1 MSKAY
6 SMDLRTRLVRA
17 VEAEGMSRR
26 AAAERFGVA
35 ASTAVKWL
43 KRVAGTGSVAPG
55 RLGGH
60 RPKTIAG
67 THRDWLIERCG
78 SADFTLRGLV
88 RELGERGL
96 KVDYHSVWDFVHA
109 EGLTHKK
116 RRWSRPNRTD
126 PTSHAVDRNGSRA
139 RA

>member
-6 SMDLRTRLVRA
+6 SLDLRTRLVRA

-67 THRDWLIERCG
+67 THRDWLIECGG

-109 EGLTHKK
+109 EGLTQK

-126 PTSHAVDRNGSRA
+126 PTSHAVDRHGSRA